1 MPTGRRDNA
10 VQVGGV
16 NVYPAR
22 IAAKIQSLP
31 EIAAC
36 AVRPMRPEEGTRL
49 KAFIVPFR
57 EENTQ
62 ELKRSLR
69 RRLKQMLSA
78 EECPVSFSFGPS
90 LPRNSMGK
98 LADW

>member
-1 MPTGRRDNA
+1 
-10 VQVGGV
+10 
-16 NVYPAR
+16 
-22 IAAKIQSLP
+22 
-31 EIAAC
+31 
-36 AVRPMRPEEGTRL
+36 MRPEEGTRL